1 MDPATAGLILLVFM
15 FVTLA
20 FGVWIGISLA
30 SVGFIAMTLLST
42 RPIGLNFGTTLWSS
56 NTSWALTAL
65 PMFIW
70 MGEILFRSRLAE
82 DMFRGLAP
90 WMQRLPG
97 RLLHTNVFGCGIFA
111 AISGSSA
118 ATAAT
123 IGKMTI
129 PELRKRGY
137 DDFMLVGSLA
147 GSGTLGLL
155 IPPSIIMIVYGVAA
169 EVSIA
174 RLFIAGVIPGIT
186 LMMIFS
192 FIVMGYAL
200 LKPDRIPPRDPVM
213 TLKEKVWESRRLIP
227 TVLLIITVLGSI
239 YGGLATPTESAV
251 LGVVG
256 ALILSGIDKLM
267 ERTHAIVVGVAV
279 AVSAGFGVTG
289 IAYWDQIGALF
300 LIGLLIYVA
309 AVGGISWA
317 VFKGSA
323 LGAMRT
329 NCMIALILSGAA
341 FLSTAMGFTGLP
353 RLFADWIT
361 HMQLSQGMLIVA
373 LTLVFIVMG
382 CFIDGISMVVLTTA
396 VILPAVKAAGIDLLW
411 FGIYIVLVVEMAQ
424 ITPPVGFNLYVLQSL
439 AKKSMGY
446 VALAAL
452 PFFIGMC
459 LMVTIV
465 FYVPDLV
472 TWLPNQMLGQK

>member
-1 MDPATAGLILLVFM
+1 MDPFTASFIIALFMLIFLVGGM
-15 FVTLA
+15 
-20 FGVWIGISLA
+20 WIGLTLGA
-30 SVGFIAMTLLST
+30 VGFVAMEIMTT
-42 RPIGLNFGTTLWSS
+42 RSQGLAFGTTLWSS
-56 NTSWALTAL
+56 NSSWALTAL

-70 MGEILFRSRLAE
+70 MGEVLFRSKVSE

-90 WMQRLPG
+90 WMQGLPG

-123 IGKMTI
+123 IGKMTL

-137 DDFMLVGSLA
+137 DDFMNVGSLA

-174 RLFIAGVIPGIT
+174 RLFIAGVIPGLI
-186 LMMIFS
+186 LMLIFS
-192 FIVMGYAL
+192 GIVMGYAL
-200 LKPDRIPPRDPVM
+200 LKPSLIPPRDPVM
-213 TLKEKVWESRRLIP
+213 SFAEKMNESKRLFPVI
-227 TVLLIITVLGSI
+227 LLIIAVLGSI

-251 LGVVG
+251 LGLVG
-256 ALILSGIDKLM
+256 AFILAAIDELYKKRNLM
-267 ERTHAIVVGVAV
+267 ILGAMTA
-279 AVSAGFGVTG
+279 AGFAAGF
-289 IAYWDQIGALF
+289 AKLLYWDQVGVFLLF
-300 LIGLLIYVA
+300 GYLGLAIA
-309 AVGGISWA
+309 SGGISWTL
-317 VFKGSA
+317 FKESA
-323 LGAMRT
+323 FGGMRT

-353 RLFADWIT
+353 RMFAEWISA
-361 HMQLSQGMLIVA
+361 MQLSQGMLIVA
-373 LTLVFIVMG
+373 LTCVFIIMG
-382 CFIDGISMVVLTTA
+382 CLVDGISMVVLTTS
-396 VILPAVKAAGIDLLW
+396 VILPAVKAAGIDMLW

-446 VALAAL
+446 VALAAF
-452 PFFIGMC
+452 PFFIGMNI
-459 LMVTIV
+459 MVALV
-465 FYVPDLV
+465 FFFPDIV
-472 TWLPNQMLGQK
+472 TWLPNQMFGQN